1 MRYQVERQGFAE
13 DAPIAVVD
21 MYKHWGGSGHM
32 PIKLFGQDIKAA
44 QEYADVL
51 NTCDESK
58 APDLKHERY
67 VEEAYSDYFRGK

>member
-1 MRYQVERQGFAE
+1 MRYQLERQGFRK

-21 MYKHWGGSGHM
+21 MYKHWGGSGHL

-51 NTCDESK
+51 NTCDENK
-58 APDLKHERY
+58 APDLKYERY

>member
-13 DAPIAVVD
+13 DAPVAVVD
-21 MYKHWGGSGHM
+21 MYRHWCGGHVV
-32 PIKLFGQDIKAA
+32 KKTFGQDVQAA

-58 APDLKHERY
+58 TPDLKYERY

>member
-13 DAPIAVVD
+13 DAPVAVVD
-21 MYKHWGGSGHM
+21 MYRHWCGGHVV
-32 PIKLFGQDIKAA
+32 IKRFGQDVQAA

-58 APDLKHERY
+58 APDWKHEKY
-67 VEEAYSDYFRGK
+67 VEDAIMDYPRR

>member
-1 MRYQVERQGFAE
+1 MHRSPLLICIGVGAADTLWKRC
-13 DAPIAVVD
+13 
-21 MYKHWGGSGHM
+21 
-32 PIKLFGQDIKAA
+32 FGQDIQAA

-58 APDLKHERY
+58 APDLKYERY

>member
-1 MRYQVERQGFAE
+1 MRYQLERKGFRK

-21 MYKHWGGSGHM
+21 MYKHWGGSGHL
-32 PIKLFGQDIKAA
+32 PIKLFGQDVQAA

-58 APDLKHERY
+58 APDWKHEKY
-67 VEEAYSDYFRGK
+67 VEDAIMDYPRR

>member
-13 DAPIAVVD
+13 DAQVAVVD
-21 MYKHWGGSGHM
+21 MYRHWCGGHVV
-32 PIKLFGQDIKAA
+32 KKTFGQDVQAA

-58 APDLKHERY
+58 APDWKHEKY
-67 VEEAYSDYFRGK
+67 VEDAIMDYPRR

>member
-1 MRYQVERQGFAE
+1 MRYRVERQGFAE
-13 DAPIAVVD
+13 DAPLAVVD
-21 MYKHWGGSGHM
+21 MYRHLCGRHVVEKM
-32 PIKLFGQDIKAA
+32 FGQDAQAA

-67 VEEAYSDYFRGK
+67 VEDAYSDYFRGK

>member
-1 MRYQVERQGFAE
+1 M
-13 DAPIAVVD
+13 
-21 MYKHWGGSGHM
+21 K
-32 PIKLFGQDIKAA
+32 KTFGQDVQAA

-58 APDLKHERY
+58 APDLKYERY